1 MTTDFV
7 VLTGP
12 ISGTVTLPDG
22 REIDVTGPAIY
33 VDDQATADAVAAAIG
48 QQYAEQGHPTD
59 PNFTYEPGE

>member
-22 REIDVTGPAIY
+22 REIDVTGAAIY
-33 VDDQATADAVAAAIG
+33 VDDQETADAVAAAIG
-48 QQYAEQGHPTD
+48 QHSHCPERR
-59 PNFTYEPGE
+59 PGTPSPPDL